1 MANGNEIINELN
13 YRELIEK
20 MPPKKL
26 SQFTAL
32 QTYENNITL
41 QKHETRLTAIES
53 HLPSFPSKKRQ
64 AAFGGTIVTAIVAAF
79 YTLGKQFGWWA

>member
-1 MANGNEIINELN
+1 MANGKEMINELN

-32 QTYENNITL
+32 QTYENSITL
-41 QKHETRLTAIES
+41 SKHEKRLDTIEAR
-53 HLPSFPSKKRQ
+53 LPNRPSKRRLSV
-64 AAFGGTIVTAIVAAF
+64 FTGSIVAFVASLL
-79 YTLGKQFGWWA
+79 YAMGSRLSWWD